1 MFMKKIVKALALGAM
16 LIAVVILPFT
26 ACSNTPVA
34 AGFALPH
41 YNGMSDDGLY
51 DAGNFYLNELRTVG
65 ADPGAIYCSV
75 EDITDSFNKSKATAL
90 AMNPSL
96 TEEKWEEENGDLNY
110 WIDEYANAF
119 YMIVTSFTGSVSN
132 EVKSEYESVQGAYKL
147 YKSYDLT
154 DWDIAGRIDGYAINV
169 RSDAWS
175 NGTYWAPEFIRDPV
189 SGRYFI
195 FASAQSKNGNASTE
209 YFPGT
214 GTYYNMLY
222 GIIAMSDNPIGPYEL
237 VSNEEYYATIAA
249 YDENGEMVV
258 NENNEVIGLDG
269 SVITTVNDNGN
280 ILNKNGNIVTRN
292 TPPMNFGL
300 YVDQIKELY
309 PFSDLSPGQTHQTA
323 VWPCIDFNPV
333 IMDNGDMY
341 VYFSQHVSDINAGN
355 HIWGIKMKDMITPDY
370 STLTFLAS
378 PNYSIEKYTPE
389 EVASLSES
397 QIKQDFFAFG
407 NGEKTTYEFGGYYY
421 KKIPTEMSEG
431 SINEGTEVIQH
442 GDKYYLTY
450 SPYGYGNRAYAVRQA
465 VGDSPLGPFTKLGAQ
480 YNPVMGINATND
492 YMAGTGH
499 HCFIKAGD
507 ELFILYHAFYN
518 PIENSPNGGFLGR
531 AIGADRAQFMYN
543 EELGYDILY
552 GNGPTYSFQPLP
564 DVASGMTNVAKNA
577 KIKVSGD
584 ENTAK
589 YLNDGLFTVQDFT
602 FPWEYV
608 DANEDQKGT
617 TITLTWDTPVEIK
630 SFIIYNS
637 QNYFYAF
644 DKVDLVRFKLAEKP
658 AWYNLKDYNDYCYI
672 ENLECNPENV
682 EENDFFMRQGG
693 GALASFDNIK
703 VTEMTIYINSK
714 YTTEAEELDGS
725 LNYAIHVSDIFVMG
739 KEVK

>member
-1 MFMKKIVKALALGAM
+1 
-16 LIAVVILPFT
+16 
-26 ACSNTPVA
+26 
-34 AGFALPH
+34 
-41 YNGMSDDGLY
+41 
-51 DAGNFYLNELRTVG
+51 
-65 ADPGAIYCSV
+65 
-75 EDITDSFNKSKATAL
+75 
-90 AMNPSL
+90 
-96 TEEKWEEENGDLNY
+96 
-110 WIDEYANAF
+110 
-119 YMIVTSFTGSVSN
+119 
-132 EVKSEYESVQGAYKL
+132 
-147 YKSYDLT
+147 
-154 DWDIAGRIDGYAINV
+154 
-169 RSDAWS
+169 
-175 NGTYWAPEFIRDPV
+175 
-189 SGRYFI
+189 
-195 FASAQSKNGNASTE
+195 
-209 YFPGT
+209 
-214 GTYYNMLY
+214 
-222 GIIAMSDNPIGPYEL
+222 
-237 VSNEEYYATIAA
+237 
-249 YDENGEMVV
+249 
-258 NENNEVIGLDG
+258 
-269 SVITTVNDNGN
+269 
-280 ILNKNGNIVTRN
+280 
-292 TPPMNFGL
+292 
-300 YVDQIKELY
+300 
-309 PFSDLSPGQTHQTA
+309 
-323 VWPCIDFNPV
+323 
-333 IMDNGDMY
+333 
-341 VYFSQHVSDINAGN
+341 
-355 HIWGIKMKDMITPDY
+355 
-370 STLTFLAS
+370 
-378 PNYSIEKYTPE
+378 
-389 EVASLSES
+389 
-397 QIKQDFFAFG
+397 
-407 NGEKTTYEFGGYYY
+407 
-421 KKIPTEMSEG
+421 MSEG

-465 VGDSPLGPFTKLGAQ
+465 VGDSPLGPFTKLGAK

-682 EENDFFMRQGG
+682 EGNDFFMRQGG